1 MVPSKEQSEQSEQQ
15 AAFHIGPYAF
25 ANPWILAPMAGVS
38 EMPFRV
44 LARRLGASAAP
55 TELVSAKG
63 LLYGQART
71 QRYVEHDPCEQPFW
85 VQIFGSDVPSMV
97 AGAIRAHE
105 LGAKII
111 DVNMGCPV
119 RKVTKNGAGSG
130 LLVDPPRAAAL
141 VREMVRQTS
150 TPITVKIRTGW
161 DAHSL
166 NFEEMVQRLADV
178 GCSAIAMHGRTRA
191 QGYSGQANWDHISR
205 LVEASPIPVIGNGD
219 AFTAADARRMMSQTG
234 CAAVMIGRGALGNP
248 WIFAEL
254 TGKQVGPPT
263 PQQRWAVVYEHLQ
276 AHLRHVDDL
285 TRGIRRFRP
294 HLMWYARGLTGA
306 ASFRA
311 NITTIEDYDAL
322 IARCEPFFTQAQ
334 CSEAIAGQDIEFEVK
349 QALG

>member
-1 MVPSKEQSEQSEQQ
+1 MSPPQT
-15 AAFHIGPYAF
+15 AAFRIGPYTL

-44 LARRLGASAAP
+44 LARRLGAAAAP

-63 LLYGQART
+63 LIYGQART
-71 QRYVEHDPCEQPFW
+71 QRYVEHAPSEQPFW
-85 VQIFGSDVPSMV
+85 VQIFGSDIESMV
-97 AGAIRAHE
+97 AGANRAHE

-130 LLVDPPRAAAL
+130 LLTDPPRAAAL
-141 VREMVRQTS
+141 VEAMVRQTS
-150 TPITVKIRTGW
+150 VPITVKIRTGW

-166 NFEEMVQRLADV
+166 NFSEMACRLADA

-191 QGYSGQANWDHISR
+191 QGYSGKANWDHIKR
-205 LVEASPIPVIGNGD
+205 LVDTSPIPVIGNGD
-219 AFTAADARRMMSQTG
+219 AFTPDDARRMLSETG

-254 TGKQVGPPT
+254 TGRQVGPPT
-263 PQQRWAVVYEHLQ
+263 PAQRWALVSEHLH
-276 AHLRHVDDL
+276 AHLKHVDDV

-306 ASFRA
+306 AQFRA
-311 NITTIEDYDAL
+311 NINAIEDLGAL
-322 IARCEPFFTQAQ
+322 LARCEPFYTQAQ
-334 CSEAIAGQDIEFEVK
+334 CLAANEGEDIEFEVK

>member
-1 MVPSKEQSEQSEQQ
+1 MTNDSWT
-15 AAFHIGPYAF
+15 IGPYTI
-25 ANPWILAPMAGVS
+25 ANPWVLAPMAGVS
-38 EMPFRV
+38 ERPFRV
-44 LARRLGASAAP
+44 LARELGAAAAP

-71 QRYVEHDPCEQPFW
+71 QRYVDHDPSEQPFW

-97 AGAIRAHE
+97 AGANKAVE

-130 LLVDPPRAAAL
+130 LLVDPPRAAEL
-141 VREMVRQTS
+141 VRQMVRNTPA
-150 TPITVKIRTGW
+150 PITVKIRTGW

-166 NFEEMVQRLADV
+166 NFTEMVQRLADA
-178 GCSAIAMHGRTRA
+178 GCSAIAMHARTRA
-191 QGYSGQANWDHISR
+191 QGYSGQANWDHIAR

-219 AFTAADARRMMSQTG
+219 AYTAGDARRMMAQTG
-234 CAAVMIGRGALGNP
+234 CQAVMIGRGALGNP

-254 TGKQVGPPT
+254 TGALDGPVT
-263 PQQRWAVVYEHLQ
+263 PEERWRVVFSHLQ
-276 AHLRHVDDL
+276 AHMKHIGDA
-285 TRGIRRFRP
+285 TRAIRRFRP

-306 ASFRA
+306 AQFRA
-311 NITTIEDYDAL
+311 TMSTIEDYDAL
-322 IARCEPFFTQAQ
+322 IARCEPFYTQAHTTR
-334 CSEAIAGQDIEFEVK
+334 AIPDQDIEFEVK